1 MFNSPGTAS
10 RILPNNKVY
19 RQLFDSQ
26 VIYLI
31 KNNSNISYLYQAQL
45 SDVYNRVRNNQLS
58 QSVNITSPPDA
69 IPLVRNIRP
78 HGMLSQKI

>member
-1 MFNSPGTAS
+1 MFNSPATAS

-31 KNNSNISYLYQAQL
+31 KNNLNISYLY
-45 SDVYNRVRNNQLS
+45 
-58 QSVNITSPPDA
+58 
-69 IPLVRNIRP
+69 
-78 HGMLSQKI
+78 